1 MRYAHNQKIR
11 KTNNWELGLWCLTPF
26 STLFQLYRGGQFYWW
41 KKITDKLC
49 HIYRYRVHPAWDGFE
64 LTTLVV
70 IGTDWIGSYKSNYNT
85 ITITTVLRSHMVE
98 EGEPLLYSWYILLW
112 QYIMCVGT
120 SILKHKLIL
129 STCVLLTTVTE
140 IGCLIID

>member
-1 MRYAHNQKIR
+1 MVFNAIFNTISIISWRSVLLVEENHWQTLSHISVS
-11 KTNNWELGLWCLTPF
+11 
-26 STLFQLYRGGQFYWW
+26 ST
-41 KKITDKLC
+41 
-49 HIYRYRVHPAWDGFE
+49 PAWDGFE

-98 EGEPLLYSWYILLW
+98 EGVPLLYSWYILLW